1 MSLRDTCEGLLGLID
16 PLARKRSIELK
27 LEVGEDLPPVATDVT
42 KFQQIVFNFLSN
54 AVKFTEPLERTGRQP
69 QIILRAERLLGSSPG
84 IQDRVRVSV
93 IDNGRG
99 IAAEDQAKI
108 FDKFVQLDGGHTRE
122 HSGTGLG
129 LAICKELAGVL
140 HAELQV
146 VSELGRGS
154 MFSVILPLSIE
165 GAPARESELESKFR
179 GALSRE

>member
-1 MSLRDTCEGLLGLID
+1 
-16 PLARKRSIELK
+16 
-27 LEVGEDLPPVATDVT
+27 
-42 KFQQIVFNFLSN
+42 
-54 AVKFTEPLERTGRQP
+54 
-69 QIILRAERLLGSSPG
+69 
-84 IQDRVRVSV
+84 VRVSV